1 MSTEFNRLLAIMND
15 LREKCPWD
23 KKQTLE
29 SLSHLTIEEIY
40 ELYDAI
46 LENNLQNLKEEV
58 ADVMLHLVFY
68 AKIISEQDGTS
79 IEDILKMGNDKLV
92 HRHPHI
98 YKAHQ
103 ELTVE
108 QVKENWENLKLKEGR
123 NSILG
128 GVPKSLPALIKAHRI
143 QDKAA
148 HVGFQWDSI
157 DGVWD
162 KLNEELAELKH
173 AIETKVSEDI
183 EDEMGDV
190 LFSMINLARYA
201 NVDPELAL
209 QRANQK
215 FIRRF
220 QYIEDH
226 ATKSLS
232 DMNLEEMDA
241 LWTEAKEKLKSLKN

>member
-1 MSTEFNRLLAIMND
+1 MDD

-23 KKQTLE
+23 KKQSLE
-29 SLSHLTIEEIY
+29 SLSHLTIEEVY

-46 LENNLQNLKEEV
+46 LDKNLDNLKEEV

-68 AKIISEQDGTS
+68 AKIISEKDGTS
-79 IEDILKMGNDKLV
+79 IEDILKMGNDKLIQ
-92 HRHPHI
+92 RHPHV
-98 YKAHQ
+98 YEVSQ

-108 QVKENWENLKLKEGR
+108 EVKENWEKIKLKEGR
-123 NSILG
+123 TSILG

-148 HVGFQWDSI
+148 HIGFQWDSI
-157 DGVWD
+157 AGVWD
-162 KLNEELAELKH
+162 KLNEELEELKH

-183 EDEMGDV
+183 EEEMGDV

-201 NVDPELAL
+201 KVDPELAL
-209 QRANQK
+209 QRTNQK
-215 FIRRF
+215 FIERF
-220 QYIEDH
+220 QFIEEQ
-226 ATKSLS
+226 ATEPLS

-241 LWTEAKEKLKSLKN
+241 LWNEAKVKLKTK

>member
-1 MSTEFNRLLAIMND
+1 MSLEFSRLLSIMDD

-29 SLSHLTIEEIY
+29 SLSHLTIEEVY

-46 LENNLQNLKEEV
+46 LDKNLDNLKEEV

-68 AKIISEQDGTS
+68 AKIISEKDGTS
-79 IEDILKMGNDKLV
+79 IDDILKMGNDKLI

-98 YKAHQ
+98 YKSSQ

-108 QVKENWENLKLKEGR
+108 EVKENWEKLKLKEGR
-123 NSILG
+123 TSILG

-148 HVGFQWDSI
+148 HIGFQWDSI
-157 DGVWD
+157 AGVWD
-162 KLNEELAELKH
+162 KLNEELEELKH

-183 EDEMGDV
+183 EEEMGDV

-201 NVDPELAL
+201 NIDPELAL

-215 FIRRF
+215 FIQRF
-220 QYIEDH
+220 QYIEEQ
-226 ATKSLS
+226 ATKPLS

-241 LWTEAKEKLKSLKN
+241 LWNEAKIKLKTK